1 MMNSCAHT
9 RKHTRHRR
17 GSVYVATLG
26 AATLVTIIGLS
37 ALVGARIQTR
47 VADGEINTAKA
58 DLCAQSVVD
67 IVLKRVDGDPTWRTT
82 YANDVWTTDETI
94 DDLTFSY
101 KFVDEDDGDLA
112 DDRGDSVRLFARA
125 SVGAAVRILSVL
137 LQTPAGNILTNGDI
151 ENGFTGWE
159 DLGECDLQLYT
170 DTPHS
175 GATYMWIKNR
185 VWYTSGPN
193 QDVTTQITQG
203 TTYWTGVWI
212 RMKDFAET
220 VRVDLVLN
228 TDQGVQYA
236 YFETPSA
243 VGTSWTYVTG
253 TLTPTWTGTLTTA
266 TWEAR
271 TTTTTQEYKI
281 DDAFFIEA
289 ALTPVAGTWRREIM
303 P

>member
-1 MMNSCAHT
+1 MT
-9 RKHTRHRR
+9 YRR
-17 GSVYVATLG
+17 GSVYVTTLG

-47 VADGEINTAKA
+47 MADGEIKTAKA
-58 DLCAQSVVD
+58 DLYAQSVVD
-67 IVLKRVDGDPTWRTT
+67 IVLLRLVGDPTWRTT
-82 YANDVWTTDETI
+82 YVNDVWTSDETI

-101 KFVDEDDGDLA
+101 KFVDEEDGDLA
-112 DDRGDSVRLFARA
+112 DDRHEPVRLFARA

-137 LQTPAGNILTNGDI
+137 LKPPAGDILTNGDI
-151 ENGFTGWE
+151 ENGVTGW
-159 DLGECDLQLYT
+159 DGLGECVLDTLT
-170 DTPHS
+170 TTPHS
-175 GATYMWIKNR
+175 GAAYMR
-185 VWYTSGPN
+185 VKSRDWYYSGPN

-203 TTYWTGVWI
+203 TTYSTGVWI

-220 VRVDLVLN
+220 VGVHLVLY
-228 TDQGVQYA
+228 TDLGTEYA

-243 VGTSWTYVTG
+243 IGTSWTYVTG

-266 TWEAR
+266 YWEAR
-271 TTTTTQEYKI
+271 TTSTTQEFHI

-289 ALTPVAGTWRREIM
+289 AKDILAPVGGTWQREIM